1 MKEETKIWLKYAKE
15 NLKSSEILLE
25 SKLYNPS
32 LQNAQQ
38 TVEKAFKSLLNEYE
52 IPVKRT
58 HDIFELNLILIKN
71 SININITED
80 ECDLLNSIYIP
91 SKYPLGSVLPD
102 FEPNEIICS
111 KVFEIAKRVY
121 SEVKDSLKQKT
132 YIFHFAKNRM
142 PKDGFFTILFVF
154 CRKLSL

>member
-1 MKEETKIWLKYAKE
+1 MKEEAKIWLKYSKE
-15 NLKSSEILLE
+15 NLQSSEILFE

-38 TVEKAFKSLLNEYE
+38 TVEKAFKAMLIEND

-58 HDIFELNLILIKN
+58 HDIFELNLILLKNNIK
-71 SININITED
+71 INITED

-102 FEPNEIICS
+102 FEPNEMICI

-121 SEVKDSLKQKT
+121 FEVKNSLNQ
-132 YIFHFAKNRM
+132 N
-142 PKDGFFTILFVF
+142 
-154 CRKLSL
+154 S

>member
-1 MKEETKIWLKYAKE
+1 MKEETKIWLNYAKE

-38 TVEKAFKSLLNEYE
+38 TVEKAFKALLNEYE

-58 HDIFELNLILIKN
+58 HDIFELNLILTKN

-102 FEPNEIICS
+102 FEPNEMICE
-111 KVFEIAKRVY
+111 KVFEIASHVF
-121 SEVKDSLKQKT
+121 SEVNELLKQK
-132 YIFHFAKNRM
+132 
-142 PKDGFFTILFVF
+142 
-154 CRKLSL
+154 S

>member
-1 MKEETKIWLKYAKE
+1 MKEETKIWLNYATE

-38 TVEKAFKSLLNEYE
+38 TVEKAFKALLNEYE

-58 HDIFELNLILIKN
+58 HDIFELNLILINN
-71 SININITED
+71 SIIINITED

-91 SKYPLGSVLPD
+91 SKYPLGSV
-102 FEPNEIICS
+102 
-111 KVFEIAKRVY
+111 R
-121 SEVKDSLKQKT
+121 
-132 YIFHFAKNRM
+132 
-142 PKDGFFTILFVF
+142 
-154 CRKLSL
+154 

>member
-1 MKEETKIWLKYAKE
+1 MKEETKIWLNYAKE
-15 NLKSSEILLE
+15 NLKSSEILLK

-38 TVEKAFKSLLNEYE
+38 TVEKAFKALLNENE

-71 SININITED
+71 SIIINITED

-102 FEPNEIICS
+102 FEPNDKICRNI
-111 KVFEIAKRVY
+111 FEIADRVY
-121 SEVKDSLKQKT
+121 SDVKNLLKQET
-132 YIFHFAKNRM
+132 
-142 PKDGFFTILFVF
+142 
-154 CRKLSL
+154 

>member
-1 MKEETKIWLKYAKE
+1 MKEETKIWLNYAKE

-38 TVEKAFKSLLNEYE
+38 TVEKAFKALLNEYE

-58 HDIFELNLILIKN
+58 HDIFELNLILTKN

-80 ECDLLNSIYIP
+80 ECDLLNSIYIH
-91 SKYPLGSVLPD
+91 SKYPL
-102 FEPNEIICS
+102 
-111 KVFEIAKRVY
+111 
-121 SEVKDSLKQKT
+121 
-132 YIFHFAKNRM
+132 
-142 PKDGFFTILFVF
+142 
-154 CRKLSL
+154 